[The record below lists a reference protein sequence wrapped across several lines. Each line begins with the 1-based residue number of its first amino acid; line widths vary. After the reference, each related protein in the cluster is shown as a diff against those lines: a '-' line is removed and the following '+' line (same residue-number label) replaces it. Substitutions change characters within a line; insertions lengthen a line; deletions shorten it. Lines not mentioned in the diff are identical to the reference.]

1 MTNQQRLEIWW
12 RWKNKAKVREKMKEI
27 EKWIWNTMEENGF
40 ESYNKKIYY
49 ILWTQLQRLFPGALW
64 HLNVWQTLAKSLI
77 WNYKEWESN
86 FEIQNSNKKN
96 KKECEIIKSDKMW
109 SAENHPNI
117 IIVVWNVVLNKAKI
131 KKELGG

>member
-1 MTNQQRLEIWW
+1 
-12 RWKNKAKVREKMKEI
+12 MKEI
-27 EKWIWNTMEENGF
+27 EKWIWNTMEENKF
-40 ESYNKKIYY
+40 ESYNKRIYY
-49 ILWTQLQRLFPGALW
+49 IIWAQLRRLFPRVLW
-64 HLNVWQTLAKSLI
+64 HLNVWQTLAKNLI

-86 FEIQNSNKKN
+86 FEIQNSNKKRE
-96 KKECEIIKSDKMW
+96 KECEIIKSDKMW